1 MWKAGTG
8 IIPDK
13 DEKGNLILRYFS
25 VIRNT
30 EPSEPWKVVNTVTRE
45 IVREIYYDGTFETID
60 KRWGEE
66 LFRYCR
72 RQTDDYCYSWY
83 THRMLGMHVNPSN
96 ENVRVYSRNINKYF
110 DPEIT
115 KYIDVNTLFKNFEG
129 HKWYSVHEFVL
140 EMNNSKFKLFYEYMS
155 KVGLTNL
162 AMDFL
167 AHDGWL
173 GCKVDVK
180 KTSLIDILGLNKEK
194 YKQLLALGKDAK
206 ASDLYRFQKEIQW
219 DLKTDEEWKIYK
231 KHIDSK
237 YEGTIKSFFKIYPST
252 LHKFGKYA
260 GKEIDLGG
268 YVDYLE
274 TCKKI
279 GLDLKNTFVLFPNNL
294 KEANKMVQD
303 MWKEMQFDLTLKE
316 YADEANKYS
325 KKYSNTVV
333 SIYSKKYAFEDDKYI
348 IKVPA
353 TTKEI
358 GEEGFKLRHC
368 VAKYMDDICAK
379 NKVILFIREKK
390 DINSPFFTLEVM
402 GNEVTQ
408 CKGYRNCPRPD
419 DVQAFL
425 ESFAKDK
432 GLSITKDE
440 YFQAVM

>member
-1 MWKAGTG
+1 
-8 IIPDK
+8 
-13 DEKGNLILRYFS
+13 
-25 VIRNT
+25 
-30 EPSEPWKVVNTVTRE
+30 
-45 IVREIYYDGTFETID
+45 
-60 KRWGEE
+60 
-66 LFRYCR
+66 
-72 RQTDDYCYSWY
+72 
-83 THRMLGMHVNPSN
+83 
-96 ENVRVYSRNINKYF
+96 
-110 DPEIT
+110 
-115 KYIDVNTLFKNFEG
+115 
-129 HKWYSVHEFVL
+129 
-140 EMNNSKFKLFYEYMS
+140 
-155 KVGLTNL
+155 
-162 AMDFL
+162 
-167 AHDGWL
+167 
-173 GCKVDVK
+173 
-180 KTSLIDILGLNKEK
+180 
-194 YKQLLALGKDAK
+194 
-206 ASDLYRFQKEIQW
+206 
-219 DLKTDEEWKIYK
+219 
-231 KHIDSK
+231 
-237 YEGTIKSFFKIYPST
+237 
-252 LHKFGKYA
+252 
-260 GKEIDLGG
+260 
-268 YVDYLE
+268 LE

-279 GLDLKNTFVLFPNNL
+279 GLDIKNTFVLFPNNL

-333 SIYSKKYAFEDDKYI
+333 SIYSKKYAFEDNKYV

-390 DINSPFFTLEVM
+390 DLCSPFFTVEVM
-402 GNEVTQ
+402 GNEITQ